1 MLVVSASQGACIENI
16 ASLGT
21 LPLIDGSKGGIRP
34 LDHLVPD
41 SVTSNFITT
50 LLRFSFET

>member
-50 LLRFSFET
+50 LLRFSFAT